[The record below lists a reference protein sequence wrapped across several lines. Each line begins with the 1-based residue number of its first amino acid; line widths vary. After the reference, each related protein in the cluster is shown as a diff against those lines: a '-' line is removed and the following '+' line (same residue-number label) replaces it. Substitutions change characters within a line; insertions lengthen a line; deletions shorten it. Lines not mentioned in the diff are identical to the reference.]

1 MSRTEKLTGKAAVTG
16 SNNIF
21 LSQEGWP
28 DKWHPTFLIDA
39 RLAAEAYS
47 PSMNLLSSVS
57 VSTYLSLLNLWL
69 ISRQNP

>member
-1 MSRTEKLTGKAAVTG
+1 MQHSAAEFRVVLQVLPGFDLEKCNPA
-16 SNNIF
+16 
-21 LSQEGWP
+21 LS
-28 DKWHPTFLIDA
+28 KWHPTFLIDA